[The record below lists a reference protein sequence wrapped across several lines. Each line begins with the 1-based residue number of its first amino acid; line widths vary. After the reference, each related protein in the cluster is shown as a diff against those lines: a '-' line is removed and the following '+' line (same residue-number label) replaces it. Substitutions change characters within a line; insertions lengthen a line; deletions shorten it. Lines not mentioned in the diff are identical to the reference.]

1 MEVQRKEI
9 YITPDGITHDTIAV
23 KSIISWEGEKKW
35 LLATRWDITQLKN
48 YERELVAAKEELE
61 KALKKQKLALKSI
74 DFGLIYIDNLVID
87 TPLQKNG
94 EDLQVMNHVDNV
106 LSRKQSNKAK

>member
-1 MEVQRKEI
+1 MIHYKKPIQFFTGKVYRKEEK

-61 KALKKQKLALKSI
+61 KAFETEEQEEEK
-74 DFGLIYIDNLVID
+74 
-87 TPLQKNG
+87 
-94 EDLQVMNHVDNV
+94 E
-106 LSRKQSNKAK
+106 